1 MNVPAS
7 QIADPAI
14 QAPEP
19 FSVSATVSLQ
29 ERRYRTLKNGDTF
42 GVFDH
47 GGDILSGLGG
57 ADGLYHQDTRH
68 LSRFNLTL
76 GGMRPLLLSSTLGA
90 DNVMLTSDLS
100 NASTTDFGAAA
111 LDQGVIH
118 VQRSLFLGNGACHG
132 RLAVRSFCGINSRVR
147 LELRFEADFAD
158 LFEVR
163 GMHRDRRGR
172 PSTAPPRRSAAGP
185 IVSGSGERDRSYR
198 HRERR
203 LFTLPRNCSRCFAV
217 QVSMLVSAIQS
228 RRHPR
233 AHNDRKA
240 LFTMRRSGQPIN
252 HSSHRGEP

>member
-68 LSRFNLTL
+68 PSRFNLTL

-172 PSTAPPRRSAAGP
+172 PSTAPPVDLLRARSCPAAVNEIAPTATGRDGCSLCREIALAASPCRCPCLLVQSNPDGTPARTTIGRHCSPCAGP
-185 IVSGSGERDRSYR
+185 A
-198 HRERR
+198 
-203 LFTLPRNCSRCFAV
+203 N
-217 QVSMLVSAIQS
+217 Q
-228 RRHPR
+228 
-233 AHNDRKA
+233 
-240 LFTMRRSGQPIN
+240 
-252 HSSHRGEP
+252 